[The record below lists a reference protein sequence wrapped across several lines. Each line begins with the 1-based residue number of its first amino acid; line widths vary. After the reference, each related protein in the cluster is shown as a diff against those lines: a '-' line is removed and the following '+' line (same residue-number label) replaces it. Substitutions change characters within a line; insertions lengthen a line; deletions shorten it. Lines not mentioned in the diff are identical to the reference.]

1 MTDTLTQ
8 PTEQE
13 RAARALELANLR
25 VDTCRE
31 DFRRASAALVAAKQ
45 AMLTALVANAKANPH
60 PWAGMEVYRVMGGK
74 DVRHR
79 MERGRVALME
89 IADPNASHIS
99 VGSWYVRLDSG
110 SAAWLDGNWK
120 PELF

>member
-1 MTDTLTQ
+1 MKL

-13 RAARALELANLR
+13 AAARNLELARIR

-31 DFRRASAALVAAKQ
+31 DFRRASVALSAAKRALVTAELESAK
-45 AMLTALVANAKANPH
+45 LNPH
-60 PWAGMEVYRVMGGK
+60 PWAGMEVYRLMGGK

-79 MERGRVALME
+79 METGKVSLME
-89 IADPNASHIS
+89 QPDPNASHIS
-99 VGSWYVRLDSG
+99 VGMWYVRLDNG